1 MATIEKTLKKYWLTK
16 SNPELCEM
24 LDISD
29 STLRRHA
36 RKIGLPP
43 KVGGGHNKK
52 EFTKITAK
60 EAVALDKKK
69 ISEKNTST
77 TLEKKYEYILK
88 RHDELERTLSL
99 MSNVKTIHSFNI
111 KENKREKSEATAII
125 MASDW
130 HVGETVDPETI
141 GGVNEYNREIAQK
154 RGKQFFT
161 NALRLLKIFEKDIY
175 INNVILA
182 LLGDFITNTI
192 HEELAETNSMLPSDE
207 ISFAQDL
214 IVSGIEFLLKNTT
227 VNFIIPCHSGN
238 HGRMTK
244 KQRISSEAGN
254 SLEYFMYKNIAYY
267 FKNEKRITFL
277 IPRGYFSFVQVY
289 DKVVRFHH
297 GHHLSYGGGVGG
309 VTIPINKAIAQWD
322 KTKKADIDCFGHF
335 HQFLNGGK
343 WILNGSM
350 MGFNAYAESIKASYE
365 PPKQAFFL
373 IDKKRGQTVVCPIT
387 FDD

>member
-16 SNPELCEM
+16 QNPELCKI
-24 LDISD
+24 LGISEA
-29 STLRRHA
+29 TLRRHA
-36 RKIGLPP
+36 RKMGLPP
-43 KVGGGHNKK
+43 KVGGGHNKVEYK
-52 EFTKITAK
+52 KITAK

-69 ISEKNTST
+69 ISEKNTSA

-99 MSNVKTIHSFNI
+99 MSNVKTIHSFDI

-373 IDKKRGQTVVCPIT
+373 IDKRRGQTVVCPIT

>member
-16 SNPELCEM
+16 QNPELCKI
-24 LDISD
+24 LGISE

-36 RKIGLPP
+36 RKMGLPP

-161 NALRLLKIFEKDIY
+161 NALRLLKIFERDIY

>member
-16 SNPELCEM
+16 QNPELCKI
-24 LDISD
+24 LGISEA
-29 STLRRHA
+29 TLRRHA
-36 RKIGLPP
+36 RKMGLPP
-43 KVGGGHNKK
+43 KVGGGHNKVEYK
-52 EFTKITAK
+52 KITAK

-69 ISEKNTST
+69 ISEKNTSA

-373 IDKKRGQTVVCPIT
+373 IDKKRGQTIVAPIT
-387 FDD
+387 FDI

>member
-16 SNPELCEM
+16 QNPELCKI
-24 LDISD
+24 LGISEA
-29 STLRRHA
+29 TLRRHA
-36 RKIGLPP
+36 RKMGLPP
-43 KVGGGHNKK
+43 KVGGGHNKVEYK
-52 EFTKITAK
+52 KITAK

-69 ISEKNTST
+69 ISEKNTSA

-130 HVGETVDPETI
+130 HVGETVDTETI